1 MVVGRNYF
9 DFFGSF
15 EEISL
20 LMFVNYKTSD
30 GVSYED
36 LFDFVLDRYG
46 IFYMFFFVYYIYLNF
61 LLYMFCIRIY
71 FCYRFYNMEV
81 GLVCI

>member
-36 LFDFVLDRYG
+36 LFDFVSISG
-46 IFYMFFFVYYIYLNF
+46 EIFLEF
-61 LLYMFCIRIY
+61 LR
-71 FCYRFYNMEV
+71 
-81 GLVCI
+81 GLE

>member
-1 MVVGRNYF
+1 
-9 DFFGSF
+9 
-15 EEISL
+15 
-20 LMFVNYKTSD
+20 MFVNYKMSD

-61 LLYMFCIRIY
+61 LLYMY
-71 FCYRFYNMEV
+71 MYMV
-81 GLVCI
+81 LVRMRVKVMLYCFIGFR